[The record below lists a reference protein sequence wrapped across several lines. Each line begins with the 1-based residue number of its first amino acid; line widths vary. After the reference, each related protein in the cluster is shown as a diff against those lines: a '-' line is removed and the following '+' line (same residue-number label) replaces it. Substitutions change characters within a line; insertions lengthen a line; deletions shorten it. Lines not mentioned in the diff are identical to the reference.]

1 MGTPLLIIIFPSV
14 TNIGLKI
21 LKTKKTP
28 TNLIVSVF
36 NVGLNEYKVE
46 KF

>member
-1 MGTPLLIIIFPSV
+1 MGTPLLIIILKSV

-28 TNLIVSVF
+28 TNLIVGVF

>member
-1 MGTPLLIIIFPSV
+1 MGTPLLIIILKSV

-28 TNLIVSVF
+28 TNLIVM
-36 NVGLNEYKVE
+36 GKRKKPYAHPIT
-46 KF
+46 